1 MIPGTEVLFQPYL
14 GVSSKMQGV
23 HSLVYNAVRKI
34 DDPSERMEM
43 YANIVLSG
51 GSTLF
56 PGFKE
61 RLHKEIAALAPG
73 CARIKVIAQPERE
86 HSSWIG
92 GSILASHSGFADMW
106 ITKREYDETGP
117 TIVHRKCS

>member
-1 MIPGTEVLFQPYL
+1 MMLGTEVLFQPAML
-14 GVSSKMQGV
+14 GREGRGIPRNVFDAIHKTD
-23 HSLVYNAVRKI
+23 RDI
-34 DDPSERMEM
+34 RDDL
-43 YANIVLSG
+43 YANVVLSG
-51 GSTLF
+51 GNTLF
-56 PGFKE
+56 PGFAE

-106 ITKREYDETGP
+106 ITKDEYDEAGP
-117 TIVHRKCS
+117 SIVHRKCF